1 MSSVPRI
8 GVAAL
13 LVAAIASAGCHSC
26 PNHEKAESQFGLAE
40 FNYKSQK
47 FDQAKRIYMNALEN
61 CPELEEALL
70 GLGNACREYGTDLYR
85 SAQDLYDQG
94 KREPAQKAFKD
105 ANENHGQAHKCFEE
119 LLQRHPEDL
128 PPKYGLALL
137 WYQRATSPWSVPY
150 PQDDPRRVV
159 DRDRAIALFNDL
171 SRQKDDLYQVHRYLG
186 LLYFVAGRMDD
197 GRPHLRKY
205 HEYQQRWYNVVMSW
219 PQATQQ
225 QKDQKEGALRQVER
239 EIDEAREVLLSY
251 AQALKR
257 ERERLERKGAALT
270 PEEKKSLEMYA
281 RESLAMESIIRTFVV
296 TKLGTAEL
304 EVWQRCQLYFS
315 AVNQGKLDDVLNFVF
330 VRPGEEFLVRQK
342 VNARLERGAHY
353 EKLSH
358 RTITIAGD
366 TATVALGCERT
377 ARRGATPEIAELTLR
392 FKLQGGQWLTADYDH
407 P

>member
-1 MSSVPRI
+1 
-8 GVAAL
+8 
-13 LVAAIASAGCHSC
+13 
-26 PNHEKAESQFGLAE
+26 
-40 FNYKSQK
+40 
-47 FDQAKRIYMNALEN
+47 
-61 CPELEEALL
+61 
-70 GLGNACREYGTDLYR
+70 
-85 SAQDLYDQG
+85 
-94 KREPAQKAFKD
+94 
-105 ANENHGQAHKCFEE
+105 
-119 LLQRHPEDL
+119 
-128 PPKYGLALL
+128 
-137 WYQRATSPWSVPY
+137 
-150 PQDDPRRVV
+150 
-159 DRDRAIALFNDL
+159 
-171 SRQKDDLYQVHRYLG
+171 
-186 LLYFVAGRMDD
+186 MDD

-225 QKDQKEGALRQVER
+225 QKDPKEGALRQVER